1 MAKIKKIV
9 RIKKKKK
16 RKTHTLR
23 KTILLLFTIVFLLG
37 IFMVYNYSKNIM
49 ANLNKIER
57 IEIGGS
63 DEDLMINDGVR
74 ASHTDAEIIN
84 IALFGMDGRA
94 AVDGSRSDTIIIL
107 SIDSKNGNIKLTS
120 ILRDTYLKIPDE
132 YYTRINAAYS
142 IGGPKLAV
150 NTINRNFD
158 MDIEDFISVD
168 FRAIADIVDV
178 LGGLTLTVTE
188 DEVYEMNKCILDHN
202 YIIPGTPSPLIKAGT
217 QTCDGRQVLAYS
229 RIRYLGNGDFDR
241 TARQRLVL
249 GLIYNKFKSE
259 ISPELITRLSD
270 VLADDVVTSLS
281 NKEMLDL
288 GYKILRIKEKT
299 PIVSALT
306 DPDFLKEATIDEA
319 MILLPYTLSD
329 AAVYLHNFIYGTSD
343 YKPTETLEELSDNL
357 YNKTHN
363 ENIYTID
370 TGTTIK

>member
-1 MAKIKKIV
+1 MAKIKRIV
-9 RIKKKKK
+9 RIKKRKK

-37 IFMVYNYSKNIM
+37 AFMVYNYSKNII

-57 IEIGGS
+57 IDIGEN
-63 DEDLMINDGVR
+63 DKDLMINEGVR
-74 ASHTDAEIIN
+74 ASHADADVIN

-94 AVDGSRSDTIIIL
+94 EVDGSRSDSIILL

-142 IGGPKLAV
+142 IGGPKSAV

-158 MDIEDFISVD
+158 MNIEDFISVD

-188 DEVYEMNKCILDHN
+188 DEVDEMNKCILDHN
-202 YIIPGTPSPLIKAGT
+202 NIIPGPPSPLIKAGT

-259 ISPELITRLSD
+259 IRPELITRLSD

-288 GYKILRIKEKT
+288 GYKILKIKEKT
-299 PIVSALT
+299 PVVSALT
-306 DPDFLKEATIDEA
+306 DPDFLKEATIDGA

-329 AAVYLHNFIYGTSD
+329 ATVYLHNFIYGTSD
-343 YKPTETLEELSDNL
+343 YKPSETLEEISDNL
-357 YNKTHN
+357 YNKTRN
-363 ENIYTID
+363 EHIYTID